1 MARDILKALH
11 ANAQQGRSGLYRW
24 LSLNFE
30 KLKPGMAGPRPPWV
44 ALAKTAAELGITNG
58 GKHRARRSDRHG
70 CESRPQDGRGA
81 AATPARRPPSVPL
94 GPDPSPASHAAGAPP
109 APVVAAPAPPADP
122 AADPPPPRRRIELK
136 PVTMRNSIPP
146 PRSNRWHAARTIS
159 HHCRRGIAEPL
170 PPRPSRRR
178 PGNRSRRFRRGRG
191 AVRAEDTPAVDLPPG
206 PRAVF
211 LLGPGNVGKTTYAR
225 WLVWRMAERAAA
237 PVSPP

>member
-1 MARDILKALH
+1 LMARDILKALH

-58 GKHRARRSDRHG
+58 GKQYTRQAVRQAWLRVETDKTA
-70 CESRPQDGRGA
+70 RGA

-122 AADPPPPRRRIELK
+122 AADPAADPPPPRRRIELK

-146 PRSNRWHAARTIS
+146 Q
-159 HHCRRGIAEPL
+159 E
-170 PPRPSRRR
+170 
-178 PGNRSRRFRRGRG
+178 
-191 AVRAEDTPAVDLPPG
+191 
-206 PRAVF
+206 
-211 LLGPGNVGKTTYAR
+211 
-225 WLVWRMAERAAA
+225 
-237 PVSPP
+237 